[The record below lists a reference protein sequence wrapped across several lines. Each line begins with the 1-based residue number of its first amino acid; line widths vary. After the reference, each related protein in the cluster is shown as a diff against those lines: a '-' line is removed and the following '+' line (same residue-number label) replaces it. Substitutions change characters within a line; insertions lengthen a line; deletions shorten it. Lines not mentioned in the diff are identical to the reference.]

1 MRYLIVLLTMAT
13 AGCFTSGTVRLTL
26 DDVSVTCGPYQATP
40 HTQELAYAKLRHCV
54 LDFKEQGFVRE
65 GE

>member
-1 MRYLIVLLTMAT
+1 MRYLIVLLAMAT

-40 HTQELAYAKLRHCV
+40 TQELAYAKLRHCV
-54 LDFKEQGFVRE
+54 RLQGTRVRE
-65 GE
+65 GGVRA